1 MSFNLAQFGVFLRGL
16 TDDTEK
22 LDFKAKRGI
31 IEALK
36 LTAVLFIKTEKRKSK
51 PSVRQMPRLS
61 IMMVI
66 RMASLFQKLRTLF
79 RASLHEAADKALQK
93 SDLSVYDD
101 YIREAE
107 RELEEFKKSIA
118 PMFAQVKTSRRR
130 RDALANKAAEFDL
143 MVDKFLVAGKRTEAM
158 VTQKQL
164 SSTMELI
171 KTYDQSL
178 ARQVEAA
185 EKLDDVRVKLSGRL
199 DIAKQE
205 RDELG
210 FLLQL
215 AKSKELSTKSMRSLD
230 SLMGQG
236 DSEVAR
242 AAENIR
248 SRLDHADAA
257 WEVQTKSL
265 DNQLDEAMQSLEVE
279 AELAAR
285 MERLGI

>member
-1 MSFNLAQFGVFLRGL
+1 
-16 TDDTEK
+16 
-22 LDFKAKRGI
+22 
-31 IEALK
+31 
-36 LTAVLFIKTEKRKSK
+36 
-51 PSVRQMPRLS
+51 
-61 IMMVI
+61 
-66 RMASLFQKLRTLF
+66 MASLFQKLRTLF

-93 SDLSVYDD
+93 SDLAVYDD
-101 YIREAE
+101 YIRQAE
-107 RELEEFKKSIA
+107 RELEEFKNSIA

-130 RDALANKAAEFDL
+130 RDTLANKAAEFDL
-143 MVDKFLVAGKRTEAM
+143 MVDKFLIAGKRTEAM

-164 SSTMELI
+164 SSTMEMI

-178 ARQVEAA
+178 VRQVEAA
-185 EKLDDVRVKLSGRL
+185 EKLDDVRVKLGGRL

-215 AKSKELSTKSMRSLD
+215 AKSKEISTKAMRSLD

-236 DSEVAR
+236 DSEVAQ

-257 WEVQTKSL
+257 WEVQTTSL
-265 DNQLDEAMQSLEVE
+265 DNQLDEAMHSLEVE